1 MLPYSAKEEM
11 TYRGNKHIAVSFR
24 HLKQSSTNIEE
35 HNKVGTGMTLL
46 TDGGVNHD
54 LKRSKTKAKE
64 EEFAGY
70 TFADSR

>member
-1 MLPYSAKEEM
+1 
-11 TYRGNKHIAVSFR
+11 
-24 HLKQSSTNIEE
+24 
-35 HNKVGTGMTLL
+35 MTLL